1 MAVIRYLT
9 DVEFD
14 FGVVGRL
21 PEVLTELGID
31 RPLLVSD
38 PGLASSALMER
49 VAGLISGGPAAIFG
63 ETPSN
68 PNEGAVNAAA
78 DVFGEHGCDGL
89 IALGGG
95 SPMDLSKT
103 VALRVTHDGP
113 LASYAAVAGGL
124 PRIRPETPPVIAI
137 PTTAGTGSEV
147 GRAALITMKDG
158 RKLGV
163 ISPHLIPR
171 RALCDPELT
180 LGLPP
185 ALTAATGMDALAHCV
200 ESLLSPAV
208 NPPAEAIALDGV
220 ARVARWI
227 ETATRDGGDR
237 EARWQMMMAAL
248 EGGLTFQKGLGGVH
262 ALSHPLGSLRDPV
275 LHHGTL
281 NAVPARRTAVQPGP
295 RGRQVRSPAPRHG
308 PRRGRRPGDRHRR
321 PESPT
326 GFARRTAR
334 DGRHRRCAAGNGR
347 GRRER
352 PLHPHQPA
360 PGGGGGLLGVAAGR
374 HGLVRRFL
382 DT

>member
-31 RPLLVSD
+31 RPLLVTD
-38 PGLASSALMER
+38 PGLAGSALMEQ
-49 VAGLISGGPAAIFG
+49 VAGLVAGGPAATYR

-68 PNEGAVNAAA
+68 PNEAAVDAAA
-78 DVFGEHGCDGL
+78 AVFREHGCDGL

-95 SPMDLSKT
+95 SPMDLSKAT
-103 VALRVTHDGP
+103 ALRVTHDGP
-113 LASYAAVAGGL
+113 LASYAAVEGGVA
-124 PRIRPETPPVIAI
+124 RIGPGTPPVIAI

-158 RKLGV
+158 RKLGI

-180 LGLPP
+180 IGLPP
-185 ALTAATGMDALAHCV
+185 PLTAATGMDALAHCV
-200 ESLLSPAV
+200 ETLLSPAV

-220 ARVARWI
+220 ARVAGWI
-227 ETATRDGGDR
+227 ETATSDGGNR

-281 NAVPARRTAVQPGP
+281 NAVFLPGVLRFNQDHVGDKYDRLRHAMGLAEGADLAAAIAELNRRLGLPAGLGEMGVTDDVLPGMAEAAENDHCTRTNP
-295 RGRQVRSPAPRHG
+295 RPAM
-308 PRRGRRPGDRHRR
+308 
-321 PESPT
+321 
-326 GFARRTAR
+326 
-334 DGRHRRCAAGNGR
+334 AADYLR
-347 GRRER
+347 
-352 PLHPHQPA
+352 
-360 PGGGGGLLGVAAGR
+360 LLKEAMG
-374 HGLVRRFL
+374 
-382 DT
+382 